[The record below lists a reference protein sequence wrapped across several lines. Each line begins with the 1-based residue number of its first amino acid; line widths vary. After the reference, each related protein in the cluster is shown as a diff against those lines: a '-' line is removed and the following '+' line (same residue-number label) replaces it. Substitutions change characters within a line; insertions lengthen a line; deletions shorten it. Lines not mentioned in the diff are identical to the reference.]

1 MEKDLQ
7 KVRSAK
13 KQVDQLYRKLEKAGK
28 PAVNQLFHPRHE
40 AVFKDI
46 NCLDC
51 ARCCRYTG
59 PLFTPTD
66 IKRLASHLGLSV
78 SDFQSQYLRIDE
90 DGDWVLQTLPCPFLG
105 ENNACA
111 VYDIRPKAC
120 RAYPHTDHPDMRA
133 ILKIT
138 RKNADVCPAVA
149 RITLQLLQIPEL
161 NAKLHK

>member
-40 AVFKDI
+40 AVFKEI

-51 ARCCRYTG
+51 AKCCKHTG
-59 PLFTPTD
+59 PLFTASD
-66 IKRLASHLGLSV
+66 MKRLAAHFKLSV
-78 SDFQSQYLRIDE
+78 PAFQSQFLRVDE
-90 DGDWVLQTLPCPFLG
+90 EGDWVLQSVPCPFLG
-105 ENNACA
+105 ENNACS

-120 RAYPHTDHPDMRA
+120 REYPHTDHPDMRS
-133 ILKIT
+133 ILKLT
-138 RKNADVCPAVA
+138 RKNADICPAVA

-161 NAKLHK
+161 NAKLQK